1 MQYALQRV
9 RAADCAAAIA
19 IVGIFEEKMLA
30 SACAE
35 FDELCAGQIKA
46 LIDSGDLSGKLGS
59 TQLLHRLPGLKVPR
73 LLVVG
78 LGEERKFDAARYLKV
93 VRAAARALK
102 QTAATDAVSFLPE
115 LMVQGKDLSW
125 RLTQA
130 LLVTDYQLYRY
141 TATLGKP
148 PAASK
153 LTRLTFS
160 AAGDGS
166 AALARAE
173 AIAAGIAYAREL
185 GNLPPN
191 VCTPSYLAAQAA
203 ELAQRHASLSVQ
215 VLEREQMQALGMGAL
230 LAVASG
236 SAQPPKLIAMHWKG
250 GGDAAPIV
258 LVGKGITFD
267 TGGISIKPAAGM
279 EEMKFDMCGAASVFG
294 VIETVARL
302 GLPINLIG
310 VTPAVE
316 NMPDGAA
323 CRPSDVVTTMS
334 GQTVEILNTDA
345 EGRLILC
352 DALTWAQQFKPQT
365 IVDIA
370 TLTGACVVALGSHA
384 TGLMSRDDAL
394 ADELIKAG
402 EETWD
407 RAWRL
412 PLWEEYADQLET
424 GFADV
429 ANLGGKYAGAIT
441 AGCFLARFTEGQ
453 RWAHLDIAGSAWD
466 SGRKGSATGR
476 PVALLVE
483 WLSRKAQA

>member
-1 MQYALQRV
+1 MQYIFQRV
-9 RAADCAAAIA
+9 RAADCDAALA
-19 IVGIFEEKMLA
+19 IVGIYEEKMLA

-35 FDELCAGQIKA
+35 FDELSGGQIKA
-46 LIDSGDLSGKLGS
+46 LIESGDLSGKLGS
-59 TQLLHRLPGLKVPR
+59 TQLLHRLPGLKTPR

-78 LGEERKFDAARYLKV
+78 LGEERKFDAVRYLKV
-93 VRAAARALK
+93 SRAAAKALVG
-102 QTAATDAVSFLPE
+102 TAAVDAVSYLPE
-115 LMVQGKDLSW
+115 LLVSGKDLGWKLS
-125 RLTQA
+125 QA
-130 LLVTDYQLYRY
+130 LMLSDYQLYRY

-148 PAASK
+148 PAPRR
-153 LTRLTFS
+153 LTRLVFS
-160 AAGDGS
+160 AMGDGT
-166 AALARAE
+166 AALARAD
-173 AIAAGIAYAREL
+173 ALAAGVRWAREL

-191 VCTPSYLAAQAA
+191 VCTPSYLAVQAR

-215 VLEREQMQALGMGAL
+215 ILEREQMQALGMGAL

-236 SAQPPKLIAMHWKG
+236 SAQPPKLIAMHWNG
-250 GGDAAPIV
+250 GGDAAPYV

-267 TGGISIKPAAGM
+267 TGGISIKPSAGM

-294 VIETVARL
+294 VMEAVARL

-316 NMPDGAA
+316 NMPDGNA
-323 CRPSDVVTTMS
+323 CRPSDVVKTMS

-352 DALTWAQQFKPQT
+352 DALTWAQQFKPQAL
-365 IVDIA
+365 VDIA

-394 ADELIKAG
+394 AEELLKAG

-412 PLWEEYADQLET
+412 PLWEEYGEQLET

-441 AGCFLARFTEGQ
+441 AGAFLARFTEGQ
-453 RWAHLDIAGSAWD
+453 RWAHLDIAGSAWEA
-466 SGRKGSATGR
+466 GRKGTATGR

-483 WLSRKAQA
+483 WLSRRATA

>member
-9 RAADCAAAIA
+9 RAADCTAAIA
-19 IVGIFEEKMLA
+19 IVGIFEERMLA

-46 LIDSGDLSGKLGS
+46 LIDSGDLSGKLGT

-93 VRAAARALK
+93 VRAAAKALK
-102 QTAATDAVSFLPE
+102 QTAATDAVSYLPE
-115 LMVQGKDLSW
+115 LMVPGKDLSW

-141 TATLGKP
+141 TATLGKQ
-148 PAASK
+148 PAAPK

-323 CRPSDVVTTMS
+323 CRPSDVVKTMS

-483 WLSRKAQA
+483 WLSRKAHA